1 MLSTVLSIHLRSHI
15 PHLPPA
21 PLCIFRKTSRTLL
34 QPNSMSRMYFEAKLT
49 RKACVDSSRHR
60 FPCDSDRSGH
70 IFKQFAQEDVGTNS
84 LILHVTSVPASC
96 SLMVAPG
103 ILPRG
108 PGSLA
113 SFSALTLSPLS
124 VLLAQTCCGTQKQGP
139 LYSYSIILVR
149 PTSQEHASPISN
161 CFLSEFGEGVL

>member
-1 MLSTVLSIHLRSHI
+1 
-15 PHLPPA
+15 
-21 PLCIFRKTSRTLL
+21 
-34 QPNSMSRMYFEAKLT
+34 MYFEARLT

-161 CFLSEFGEGVL
+161 CFLSEFGEGVFVMLTDLFFPSLRACGQSVHDRAVATGQSLHRADE

>member
-21 PLCIFRKTSRTLL
+21 PLCIFRKTSRTHI
-34 QPNSMSRMYFEAKLT
+34 QPNSMSRMYFEARLT

-113 SFSALTLSPLS
+113 SFSALTLSPRS
-124 VLLAQTCCGTQKQGP
+124 VCWPRHAVGLKNKGHCTPTQSFSSGRLAKNMRLPYLTV
-139 LYSYSIILVR
+139 S
-149 PTSQEHASPISN
+149 
-161 CFLSEFGEGVL
+161 FLSSARVCL